1 MDRRTFVATAAA
13 GALGLPL
20 AVTAQRKL
28 NNARIGVLLQT
39 TPEGTKHL
47 MMAFTKRLAELG
59 WLEGKNIEYLLRY
72 AQGNP
77 SQYSTLIGET
87 LAQKPDVIYAPFG
100 PFALAAKKHTSNV
113 PIVFSIVDDP
123 VRLGLVA
130 SLTRPGGNATGVTT
144 RSRELTG
151 KQLQILKELV
161 PTLRRIGVTGV
172 VTTPEHV
179 ATVEEV
185 RRTAA
190 QLRLELVEVRQEWQ
204 ELDRFDLAPAFT
216 ALKRERVEAVVGLV
230 YLVWS
235 KREEFV
241 DHANRAGLPAMY
253 DAEEFVQAGGLIS
266 YSVSYA
272 ERYREAANYVDRIL
286 RGARPADLPVE
297 EPTRF
302 TLALNLRTARSLGL
316 EIPQSVLLRA
326 DRVIE

>member
-1 MDRRTFVATAAA
+1 MDRRTFVATAAV
-13 GALGLPL
+13 GVFGLPL
-20 AVTAQRKL
+20 AVAAQRKL
-28 NNARIGVLLQT
+28 NNARIGVLVAT
-39 TPEGTKHL
+39 TPESTKHL
-47 MMAFTKRLAELG
+47 VMAFTKRLAELG

-77 SQYSTLIGET
+77 TQYSTLIGET

-100 PFALAAKKHTSNV
+100 PFALAAKKHTSDV

-130 SLTRPGGNATGVTT
+130 SLARPGGNATGVTT

-185 RRTAA
+185 RRTAT
-190 QLRLELVEVRQEWQ
+190 QLGFELVEVRQE
-204 ELDRFDLAPAFT
+204 LDRIDLAAAFA
-216 ALKRERVEAVVGLV
+216 ALKSERVEAVVGLV

-235 KREEFV
+235 LRKEFA

-253 DAEEFVQAGGLIS
+253 DADEFVQAGGLIS

-286 RGARPADLPVE
+286 RGAKPADLPVE

>member
-1 MDRRTFVATAAA
+1 V
-13 GALGLPL
+13 
-20 AVTAQRKL
+20 

-72 AQGNP
+72 ARGEP
-77 SQYSTLIGET
+77 TQYSTLIGET
-87 LAQKPDVIYAPFG
+87 LAWKPDIIYAPFG
-100 PFALAAKKHTSNV
+100 PFALAAKKHTSDV

-130 SLTRPGGNATGVTT
+130 SLARPGGNATGVTT

-161 PTLRRIGVTGV
+161 PTLRRIGVTGI
-172 VTTPEHV
+172 VTTPEHA
-179 ATVEEV
+179 ATIEEV
-185 RRTAA
+185 RRTAT
-190 QLRLELVEVRQEWQ
+190 QLGFELVEVRQE
-204 ELDRFDLAPAFT
+204 LDRRGDFDFAAAFA
-216 ALKRERVEAVVGLV
+216 ALKRERVEALVGLT
-230 YLVWS
+230 YLVYPMH
-235 KREEFV
+235 KEFV
-241 DHANRAGLPAMY
+241 DHAGRAGLPAVY
-253 DAEEFVQAGGLIS
+253 DAGEFVQAGGLIS
-266 YSVSYA
+266 YSVSLA

-316 EIPQSVLLRA
+316 EVPQSVLLRA

>member
-13 GALGLPL
+13 GVLGLPL
-20 AVTAQRKL
+20 AVSAQRKL

-39 TPEGTKHL
+39 TPEGNKHL
-47 MMAFTKRLAELG
+47 MMVFTKRLAELG
-59 WLEGKNIEYLLRY
+59 WLEGKNIEYLLR
-72 AQGNP
+72 AARGNP
-77 SQYSTLIGET
+77 TQYSPLIGET
-87 LAQKPDVIYAPFG
+87 LAWKPDVIYAPFG
-100 PFALAAKKHTSNV
+100 PFALAAKKHTSDV

-130 SLTRPGGNATGVTT
+130 SLARPGGNATGVTT

-179 ATVEEV
+179 ATIEEL
-185 RRTAA
+185 RRTAT
-190 QLRLELVEVRQEWQ
+190 QLGFELVEVRQE
-204 ELDRFDLAPAFT
+204 LDRLDFAAAIA
-216 ALKRERVEAVVGLV
+216 ALKRERVEALIASA

-235 KREEFV
+235 LRKEFV
-241 DHANRAGLPAMY
+241 DLANRAGLPSMY

-266 YSVSYA
+266 YSVSFA

-302 TLALNLRTARSLGL
+302 TLALNVRTARSLGL

>member
-13 GALGLPL
+13 GVLGLPL
-20 AVTAQRKL
+20 AVSAQRKL
-28 NNARIGVLLQT
+28 NNARIGVLVAT
-39 TPEGTKHL
+39 TPEVTKHF

-77 SQYSTLIGET
+77 NQYSTLIGET

-100 PFALAAKKHTSNV
+100 PFALAAKKHTSDV

-123 VRLGLVA
+123 IRLGLVA
-130 SLTRPGGNATGVTT
+130 SLARPGGNATGVTT

-179 ATVEEV
+179 ATIEEV
-185 RRTAA
+185 RRTAT
-190 QLRLELVEVRQEWQ
+190 QLGLELVEVRQE
-204 ELDRFDLAPAFT
+204 LDRVDLAAAFA
-216 ALKRERVEAVVGLV
+216 ALKRERVEAFVGLT
-230 YLVWS
+230 YLWS
-235 KREEFV
+235 EPKELV

-253 DAEEFVQAGGLIS
+253 DREEYVQAGGLIS